1 MLRTGCADVVRSQTS
16 QGRVATTPVSASIVG
31 AIQAQEGMK
40 IIHLDEYPDGKLPF
54 TTLQGKMFRYE
65 GLTNTVNT
73 YRFAS
78 WKKNCP
84 AHEQWENPLQSSLSA
99 KHTVKHVLEE
109 LKRICGT
116 DMIEINMMNNKFVRR
131 IISDKPEKE
140 FEVMIPESKLDDY
153 ISANAELR
161 KLSYKTVFHKDF
173 YENIDDSFPF
183 PEMTLESIGIPM
195 YDVLRV
201 STNKGMFYIEL
212 SADAQNF

>member
-1 MLRTGCADVVRSQTS
+1 
-16 QGRVATTPVSASIVG
+16 
-31 AIQAQEGMK
+31 
-40 IIHLDEYPDGKLPF
+40 
-54 TTLQGKMFRYE
+54 
-65 GLTNTVNT
+65 
-73 YRFAS
+73 
-78 WKKNCP
+78 
-84 AHEQWENPLQSSLSA
+84 
-99 KHTVKHVLEE
+99 
-109 LKRICGT
+109 
-116 DMIEINMMNNKFVRR
+116 
-131 IISDKPEKE
+131 
-140 FEVMIPESKLDDY
+140 MIPESKLDDY